1 MTKLIP
7 LLLLPCLCEAA
18 QFIDLPDIG
27 NNSYLNAR
35 YLNHTTGRFLTQ
47 DDKKQ
52 FKSHYVYGNGRI
64 IKTSDPSGNMF
75 GHFFSPIETFSRVET
90 NSAMEMLVKES
101 TTIVIPHGG
110 TIDTKMVVRDS
121 NNVIVSRGNHGRQ
134 DITNIFPPS
143 YNSIIPEIEHPYR
156 RLPNPHIRTQTE
168 TLYLNPSRDE
178 SPPSYGSINYETPA
192 PPYSEVV
199 QGRIHRVRYNSPV
212 LRRAGTENAADRIER
227 LLSDFEHRV
236 GIFSDN
242 PMDRPMH
249 HNDYN
254 SFSSPTGDNLEY
266 DSNSN

>member
-75 GHFFSPIETFSRVET
+75 GHFFSPIEAFSRGET
-90 NSAMEMLVKES
+90 NSAMDMLVKES

-121 NNVIVSRGNHGRQ
+121 NNVIVSRGNHGRT

-143 YNSIIPEIEHPYR
+143 YDSIIPETDHPYR
-156 RLPNPHIRTQTE
+156 QLPNPQIRTQAE

-178 SPPSYGSINYETPA
+178 SPTSYGSINHNTPA

-199 QGRIHRVRYNSPV
+199 QARIHRVPHNSPV
-212 LRRAGTENAADRIER
+212 LRIAGPESPAHKIQR
-227 LLSDFEHRV
+227 LLADFENRV
-236 GIFSDN
+236 GIFSDEN
-242 PMDRPMH
+242 TERPRH

-254 SFSSPTGDNLEY
+254 SFSSPTGDSLEY
-266 DSNSN
+266 ESP